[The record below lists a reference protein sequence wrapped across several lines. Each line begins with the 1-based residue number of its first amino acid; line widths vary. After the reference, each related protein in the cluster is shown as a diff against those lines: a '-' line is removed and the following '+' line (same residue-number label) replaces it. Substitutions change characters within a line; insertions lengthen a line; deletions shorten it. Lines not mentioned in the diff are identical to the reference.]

1 MTEEHNPADI
11 QSLHGRTIVVTGGN
25 AGLGYFASEQLAAAG
40 AHVVIAA
47 RNPAKAAA
55 AAAAITARIP
65 EARISCQPLDLA
77 SLDSVRETVASLA
90 RLDRIDALLA
100 NAGVIGSPT
109 RRDTA
114 DGFELQFGTNHLG
127 HYALI
132 CGLLP
137 ELERRRARIVHV
149 GSISHRWVRTDFRSA
164 AHPERYSSYR
174 QYALSKLAV
183 MSFGFELARLLE
195 LSGSGVSS
203 VVAHPGYARSM
214 FTPSRPGVEGRPHPG
229 RVQQLLARPLAQG
242 KDDGA
247 RPLVRA
253 VGGPDVCSE
262 DYWGP
267 DGFLQL
273 TGRPARVRPRRHA
286 LERKCGVP
294 PHRSFARPDRGP
306 APAIGGA
313 APAVLPGG
321 PLPAHC
327 RTRR

>member
-1 MTEEHNPADI
+1 VNEEHDPAGI
-11 QSLHGRTIVVTGGN
+11 PPLHGRTIVVTGGN

-47 RNPAKAAA
+47 RNPPKAAA

-65 EARISCQPLDLA
+65 GARISCEPLDLA
-77 SLDSVRETVASLA
+77 SLDSVHTAVASLA
-90 RLDRIDALLA
+90 RLERIDALLA
-100 NAGVIGSPT
+100 NAGVIGSPA

-137 ELERRRARIVHV
+137 ELERHRARIVHV
-149 GSISHRWVRTDFRSA
+149 GSISHRWVRPDFRSA
-164 AHPERYSSYR
+164 ARPERYSSYR

-195 LSGSGVSS
+195 LSGSSVSS

-214 FTPSRPGVEGRPHPG
+214 FTPARPGIEVRPHPG
-229 RVQQLLARPLAQG
+229 RMQQLLARPFAQG

-253 VGGPDVCSE
+253 VGGPDVTSGE
-262 DYWGP
+262 YWGP
-267 DGFLQL
+267 DGFFQL
-273 TGRPARVRPRRHA
+273 TGRPERVRPRPHA
-286 LERKCGVP
+286 LERN
-294 PHRSFARPDRGP
+294 
-306 APAIGGA
+306 A
-313 APAVLPGG
+313 ASRLIDLSRDLTGSRLP
-321 PLPAHC
+321 L
-327 RTRR
+327 

>member
-1 MTEEHNPADI
+1 MNEEHNPTDI
-11 QSLHGRTIVVTGGN
+11 QPLHGRTIVVTGGN

-47 RNPAKAAA
+47 RDPAKAAA
-55 AAAAITARIP
+55 AASAITARIP
-65 EARISCQPLDLA
+65 DARISCELLDLA
-77 SLDSVRETVASLA
+77 SLDSVHEAVASLG

-137 ELERRRARIVHV
+137 DLERHRARIVHV
-149 GSISHRWVRTDFRSA
+149 GSISHRWVRPDFRSA

-183 MSFGFELARLLE
+183 MSFGFELARLLQM
-195 LSGSGVSS
+195 SGSGVSS

-214 FTPSRPGVEGRPHPG
+214 FTPPRQGIEARPHPG
-229 RVQQLLARPLAQG
+229 RVRQLLASPLAQG

-247 RPLVRA
+247 RPLVHA
-253 VGGPDVCSE
+253 AGGPDVRSGE
-262 DYWGP
+262 YWGP
-267 DGFLQL
+267 DGFFHL
-273 TGRPARVRPRRHA
+273 TGRPAPVRPRRHA
-286 LERKCGVP
+286 LERN
-294 PHRSFARPDRGP
+294 
-306 APAIGGA
+306 A
-313 APAVLPGG
+313 ASRLIDLSRDLTGSRLP
-321 PLPAHC
+321 L
-327 RTRR
+327 